1 MGRKAL
7 ETGRCEE
14 CEGQIGVGRAH
25 LGQQPGLR
33 EERLF
38 PRGDQP
44 RTVFPAMGSTWQILG
59 APTGPHCGSAP
70 QGMLERKVRPQG
82 FSEYTGPS
90 QESLRAQGQ
99 GWGGYSIQV
108 AQEPG
113 RGSR

>member
-14 CEGQIGVGRAH
+14 CEGHIGVGSAH

-38 PRGDQP
+38 PRGDRP
-44 RTVFPAMGSTWQILG
+44 RTVSPAMGSTWQTLG
-59 APTGPHCGSAP
+59 APPGPHCDSAS
-70 QGMLERKVRPQG
+70 QGMLERKVRPQE

-90 QESLRAQGQ
+90 QEYLRAQGQ
-99 GWGGYSIQV
+99 GWGGSSIQV
-108 AQEPG
+108 AREPG
-113 RGSR
+113 HGSR